1 MLRINFSL
9 SASLILSLAATLVG
23 CSSDASPSA
32 APANG
37 GADSGGS
44 SNVAGA
50 DPGGSSNDAGADSGG
65 SSNDAGAESG
75 GASAAGSNAA
85 GASAAGAANTST
97 SPCTYTVSG
106 GQSFPVGD
114 AMYICSGGSRVLQQK
129 GQGDFDILVGAAFG
143 TEDKHSSTLAC
154 SLTSKV
160 APAAGDTWVLGP
172 DHPGN
177 CDLGYAQG
185 TMASLWKSTSNPAG
199 TGTTSIKFL
208 SATLKHGMYKPE
220 DVYYLFEVEIT
231 GTLPGETPDTPEV
244 TLSGTFKITTLPL
257 GA

>member
-1 MLRINFSL
+1 MLRINFSV
-9 SASLILSLAATLVG
+9 SAPFILALASTLMG
-23 CSSDASPSA
+23 CSSDASPEPS
-32 APANG
+32 P
-37 GADSGGS
+37 SGGS
-44 SNVAGA
+44 AGASDVAGSNS
-50 DPGGSSNDAGADSGG
+50 GGATDEAGADSGG
-65 SSNDAGAESG
+65 TSNEAGSDEG
-75 GASAAGSNAA
+75 GASSAGAHAA
-85 GASAAGAANTST
+85 GASSAGAPNIST
-97 SPCTYTVSG
+97 SPCVYTVSG

-143 TEDKHSSTLAC
+143 TEDKHSSTIAC
-154 SLTSKV
+154 SLTSQV

-199 TGTTSIKFL
+199 TGSTSIKFL